1 MVRNGLSVFMENN
14 RWIGV
19 HSPEC
24 LPWLCNV
31 NNFAGNFFLKK
42 TSEDTMTYYPVTIP
56 SMWRGSPRLHH
67 GNGIRRHSAYEQR
80 KQRGE
85 WSPVW
90 VRNWG
95 CMSSHPVS
103 SIACYFWISWFVQPF
118 LARTA
123 NIPTKMHS
131 ASNVCNF
138 CFIICT
144 FLQAHLGGSWM
155 RDRGES
161 VHIIEF
167 PAAAPRAQKQHRRY
181 CVLHMHLSAKREHL
195 TETDAFSLN
204 SRNGV
209 AGSSRQHFRRLSS
222 RAPPTWPMS
231 SRKLILSAQVC
242 HTCSCLN
249 GGSVCCVWL
258 SAR

>member
-1 MVRNGLSVFMENN
+1 LGLHVISSRLFHHMLLLNFLICTAVFSSDCQHPYKNAL
-14 RWIGV
+14 
-19 HSPEC
+19 S
-24 LPWLCNV
+24 
-31 NNFAGNFFLKK
+31 
-42 TSEDTMTYYPVTIP
+42 
-56 SMWRGSPRLHH
+56 
-67 GNGIRRHSAYEQR
+67 
-80 KQRGE
+80 KQR
-85 WSPVW
+85 
-90 VRNWG
+90 
-95 CMSSHPVS
+95 
-103 SIACYFWISWFVQPF
+103 VQ
-118 LARTA
+118 LLL
-123 NIPTKMHS
+123 H
-131 ASNVCNF
+131 
-138 CFIICT
+138 ICT

-161 VHIIEF
+161 VHLIEF

-222 RAPPTWPMS
+222 RAPPTWPLS

-249 GGSVCCVWL
+249 GGSVCCV
-258 SAR
+258 